1 MKDFNFEGS
10 ICLTYKCYHYFSTPS
25 MQHFRILRQPCHSC
39 KFPVEHKVVRRV
51 HVSCKTSYEC
61 YNQKQLEYLGLTRID
76 AIDICIDRAGL
87 NQVPWASS
95 CTQTLVNFLYI
106 C

>member
-1 MKDFNFEGS
+1 MDSQRLYQLGS
-10 ICLTYKCYHYFSTPS
+10 LRSLKAISTLEES
-25 MQHFRILRQPCHSC
+25 QVRLR
-39 KFPVEHKVVRRV
+39 EAVRRV
-51 HVSCKTSYEC
+51 HVSCKTSYER
-61 YNQKQLEYLGLTRID
+61 YNQKHLEYLGLTRID

-106 C
+106 Y